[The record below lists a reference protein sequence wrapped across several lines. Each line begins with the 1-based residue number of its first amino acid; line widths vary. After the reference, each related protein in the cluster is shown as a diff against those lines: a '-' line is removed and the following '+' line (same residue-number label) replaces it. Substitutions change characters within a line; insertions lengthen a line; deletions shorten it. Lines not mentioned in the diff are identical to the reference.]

1 VRQVWRGWLAHVGA
15 AGLLETLVNLLG
27 AFVRHNRD
35 FSEGPMSVLTRAAL
49 IAGVSVL
56 ALSGCAAAASSPTT
70 LSTDAATDAVAFSN
84 CGFDVS
90 FDTAPERVITIKSST
105 TETLLALGLGD
116 RIIGTAFQ
124 DGPVPEEWASDAAG
138 LTSIAE
144 RVPSEEAVLD
154 LEPDL
159 VFAGW
164 ESTFSADGAGERADL
179 TALGIN
185 TFVSPSACQS
195 ADQPAKLSFENVFS
209 DIETVASIFRVD
221 ASELITTQRDRLAA
235 IDANGA
241 GRTALWFSSGS
252 DTPYVGAGIGAPQL
266 LLETVGLANI
276 AADIDSSWAPY
287 NWESVVDVDPDF
299 IVLVDAA
306 WNSAEKK
313 IGVLEANP
321 ATANLSAVK
330 AGRYLVVPF
339 AASEAGVRSVEAA
352 ESLSAQI
359 AELDG

>member
-1 VRQVWRGWLAHVGA
+1 MVGLPRLGRSVFSKHFSLASARFASAFAVFG
-15 AGLLETLVNLLG
+15 GLL
-27 AFVRHNRD
+27 
-35 FSEGPMSVLTRAAL
+35 SVLTRVAVV
-49 IAGVSVL
+49 AGVSAL
-56 ALSGCAAAASSPTT
+56 ALSGCAAAGPQTAAPSPIDSASQP
-70 LSTDAATDAVAFSN
+70 VALSN

-90 FDTAPERVITIKSST
+90 FDSAPERVITIKSST
-105 TETLLALGLGD
+105 TEMLLALGLGD

-124 DGPVPEEWASDAAG
+124 DGPVPAEWATAAAA

-164 ESTFSADGAGERADL
+164 ESTFSADGAGARADL
-179 TALGIN
+179 TSLGIN
-185 TFVSPSACQS
+185 TFVAPSACQS
-195 ADQPAKLSFENVFS
+195 SGQPAKLSFDDVFS

-221 ASELITTQRDRLAA
+221 ASELIADQSAQLAS

-266 LLETVGLANI
+266 LLETVGLTNV
-276 AADIDSSWAPY
+276 AADVDATWAPY
-287 NWESVVDVDPDF
+287 NWEAVVDVDPDF

-352 ESLSAQI
+352 ASLSAQI

>member
-1 VRQVWRGWLAHVGA
+1 
-15 AGLLETLVNLLG
+15 
-27 AFVRHNRD
+27 
-35 FSEGPMSVLTRAAL
+35 MSVLSRTAFSRSAL
-49 IAGVSVL
+49 SRTALLAGVSVL
-56 ALSGCAAAASSPTT
+56 TLSGCTAAASETAAP
-70 LSTDAATDAVAFSN
+70 STEAAAQTVELSN
-84 CGFDVS
+84 CGVDVS
-90 FDTAPERVITIKSST
+90 FDSAPERVITIKSST
-105 TETLLALGLGD
+105 TEMLLALGLGD

-124 DGPVPEEWASDAAG
+124 DGPVPEQWASDAAD

-164 ESTFSADGAGERADL
+164 ESTFSTDGAGERADL
-179 TALGIN
+179 AALGIN
-185 TFVSPSACQS
+185 TFVAPSACQS
-195 ADQPAKLSFENVFS
+195 AEQPAKLSFDDVFS
-209 DIETVASIFRVD
+209 DIETVASIFHVD
-221 ASELITTQRDRLAA
+221 ATALLAEQAAQLAA
-235 IDANGA
+235 VDANGDA
-241 GRTALWFSSGS
+241 RTALWFSSGS

-266 LLETVGLANI
+266 LLDTVGLTNI
-276 AADIDSSWAPY
+276 AADVKSTWAPF
-287 NWESVVDVDPDF
+287 NWEAVVDADPDF

-306 WNSAEKK
+306 WNSADKK